1 MRAKTTRSSTSPALR
16 PFKRMIPINYIAR
29 ADHLIQSGYAPM
41 DVAREM
47 RRHIIELRISGDT
60 LQTAHDV
67 LAVLESRARGDQTA
81 RVRALLESP

>member
-1 MRAKTTRSSTSPALR
+1 
-16 PFKRMIPINYIAR
+16 
-29 ADHLIQSGYAPM
+29 M